1 MHGCGSIV
9 LPPYGFTTRP
19 VFLRVN
25 CSPFACSFPEN
36 IIMHAQR
43 LAFPCVNCCRLRR
56 VDRSID
62 FKQEENWSAKAG
74 EEDGSRSGV
83 ASAVLVLPPA
93 WCLPAAR
100 SGLWSPNQSPP
111 SPSLQ
116 IPPHV
121 SHIFFARF
129 LSSLALAPSVSATPF
144 FLTCGDWR
152 RALLPCRDV
161 NGIAIRCKQASAPG
175 RARLVR
181 AARPA
186 SGWTSDGCSRCCHAS
201 PLDGW
206 TQGVAVTG
214 ATNKAWWTVAA
225 QAIAHRGCSIPSQ
238 RHSIFP
244 GFSATSFGWFGAA
257 PPLAIR
263 AGGRPDVRCDALPY
277 TSTPLRGEKK
287 WIITVYLFITFIYF
301 WNLWGGWLC
310 RMTRVS
316 GGCKGWNVCGS

>member
-121 SHIFFARF
+121 SHIFFCPVSLIASSRAVRLRDAF
-129 LSSLALAPSVSATPF
+129 LFNLWRLEESAAAVPR
-144 FLTCGDWR
+144 CER
-152 RALLPCRDV
+152 NRDTV
-161 NGIAIRCKQASAPG
+161 QASECPRSCSARTRGHARRGRPRVG
-175 RARLVR
+175 RAM
-181 AARPA
+181 
-186 SGWTSDGCSRCCHAS
+186 
-201 PLDGW
+201 
-206 TQGVAVTG
+206 
-214 ATNKAWWTVAA
+214 
-225 QAIAHRGCSIPSQ
+225 
-238 RHSIFP
+238 
-244 GFSATSFGWFGAA
+244 GAA
-257 PPLAIR
+257 
-263 AGGRPDVRCDALPY
+263 DVVTHHRWMDGP
-277 TSTPLRGEKK
+277 RG
-287 WIITVYLFITFIYF
+287 
-301 WNLWGGWLC
+301 
-310 RMTRVS
+310 
-316 GGCKGWNVCGS
+316 